1 MRKILL
7 LLTVLSL
14 FSCKT
19 YPTFNIDELP
29 KTDTIYKLDLS
40 NRNFKSQPDLS
51 EFTILDLDLSHNKI
65 VNFEEK
71 KLPKGIHTLNIS
83 NNKLSKRVI
92 LKEKR
97 NFKKLDFSFNK
108 IEVLYYQNGISQ
120 NLNLSD
126 NRLKDLQMS
135 QYQKKLADTLN
146 VANNKDLETKSWHF
160 PQFYKHLINYSL
172 STKN

>member
-1 MRKILL
+1 MLAAL
-7 LLTVLSL
+7 SVLVL
-14 FSCKT
+14 VNCKT
-19 YPTFNIDELP
+19 YTKFNLEDLS

-51 EFTILDLDLSHNKI
+51 EFTILELDLSDNKI

-83 NNKLSKRVI
+83 HNKLSKNVI
-92 LKEKR
+92 LREKR

-108 IEVLYYQNGISQ
+108 IEDFYFQNGIAAI
-120 NLNLSD
+120 LNLS
-126 NRLKDLQMS
+126 NNHLSTIQLQFH
-135 QYQKKLADTLN
+135 KTEIADTLN
-146 VANNKDLETKSWHF
+146 VANNKNLETKSWHF

>member
-1 MRKILL
+1 MKKLIILL
-7 LLTVLSL
+7 ILIQFGCKPHQKFTISDLS
-14 FSCKT
+14 
-19 YPTFNIDELP
+19 
-29 KTDTIYKLDLS
+29 KTDTLYKLDLS

-51 EFTILDLDLSHNKI
+51 QFTILDLNLSKNKI
-65 VNFEEK
+65 TIFEER
-71 KLPKGIHTLNIS
+71 KLPKGIHTLNFS
-83 NNKLSKRVI
+83 NNKLSKNIV
-92 LKEKR
+92 LSEKR

-108 IEVLYYQNGISQ
+108 IEKFYYQNGISQ
-120 NLNLSD
+120 NLNLSE

-146 VANNKDLETKSWHF
+146 VANNKDLDTKSWYF